1 MSRSGEKC
9 LGDICTYFRDI
20 HTPSPGEVRMLDLYA
35 EFAAS
40 AIEHHQQIIRL
51 EHRQALAVQL
61 ARELVRLVDEGGAP
75 SASHELASLARALAS
90 EISGPLEA
98 GEAESMP
105 SKDELDERLFGLSAS
120 EVQMLVDIGQGFSE
134 AQIAA
139 RMGISRFTLAK
150 QLAATVRRIE
160 AETPLEA
167 GDLIVREMFSP
178 TAGNRP
184 SFSQLL
190 RHLRLGAGLT
200 QTELGERAG
209 LSHRTISD
217 LERGTRRKTYSSTVR
232 LLARALELSPEETAR
247 LDDSVDRTRGKPT
260 RHRHLK

>member
-1 MSRSGEKC
+1 MSRSGDKC
-9 LGDICTYFRDI
+9 LGDICTYFRDT
-20 HTPSPGEVRMLDLYA
+20 HTPALGELRMLDLYA

-40 AIEHHQQIIRL
+40 AIEHHQQVIRL

-61 ARELVRLVDEGGAP
+61 ARELVRLVDEGGAT
-75 SASHELASLARALAS
+75 SASQDVANLARALAS
-90 EISGPLEA
+90 EISGPAEA
-98 GEAESMP
+98 GEPESLP
-105 SKDELDERLFGLSAS
+105 STDDLDQQLFGLSAS
-120 EVQMLVDIGQGFSE
+120 EVQMLVDIGQGFNE

-160 AETPLEA
+160 AETPREA
-167 GDLIVREMFSP
+167 SDLVVRQVFSP
-178 TAGNRP
+178 ASLSRP

-200 QTELGERAG
+200 QAELGERAG

-217 LERGTRRKTYSSTVR
+217 LERGTRRKTYSSTVK
-232 LLARALELSPEETAR
+232 LLAEALELSSEETAR
-247 LDDSVDRTRGKPT
+247 LDASVDRSRRTST
-260 RHRHLK
+260 RHRH